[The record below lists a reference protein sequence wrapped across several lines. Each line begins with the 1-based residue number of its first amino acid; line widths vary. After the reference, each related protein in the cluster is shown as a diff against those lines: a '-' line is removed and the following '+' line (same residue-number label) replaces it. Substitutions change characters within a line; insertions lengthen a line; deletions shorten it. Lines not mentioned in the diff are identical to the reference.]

1 MRNKK
6 IRIGSRES
14 RLAVLQSEI
23 VRDIIKKNCPWYEVE
38 IITMK
43 TTGDI
48 ILNKTLDKIGGKG
61 LFVKELDKALL
72 ENKVDITVHSLKDIP
87 MTVNENLPIAA
98 YTKREYPYDV
108 LVLPK
113 GISEIDFSKSIGS
126 SSKRRGLQFKKLHNN
141 AKIESIRGNVI
152 TRLKKLDNGEFS
164 ALILAQAGL
173 ERLGFS
179 DRIYKIFS
187 EKEIIPAAGQGVI
200 AVQTRKGEYFDFM
213 KYVNDKDSEICSKA
227 ERAFVRKFDGGCSF
241 PIAAFAELKNNKI
254 KITGFYADDSTF
266 EIKSILG
273 NIDDGEELGIELA
286 EKIKEVI

>member
-14 RLAVLQSEI
+14 RLAISQSEI

-87 MTVNENLPIAA
+87 MNVNENLPIAA

-126 SSKRRGLQFKKLHNN
+126 ASKRRSLQFKKLHKN
-141 AKIESIRGNVI
+141 AEIEVIRGNVI

-173 ERLGFS
+173 ERLGFFGKRNYS
-179 DRIYKIFS
+179 RGRTGSYSCSNKKRRIF
-187 EKEIIPAAGQGVI
+187 
-200 AVQTRKGEYFDFM
+200 
-213 KYVNDKDSEICSKA
+213 
-227 ERAFVRKFDGGCSF
+227 
-241 PIAAFAELKNNKI
+241 
-254 KITGFYADDSTF
+254 
-266 EIKSILG
+266 
-273 NIDDGEELGIELA
+273 
-286 EKIKEVI
+286 